1 MVETGHSLSS
11 NYNNSS
17 SNSSNS
23 GKSGV
28 QRSGYGIGSVHH
40 SNNNNNSIHY
50 HRDTDKHHHDKPTNH
65 CLPSIYSLGGLYAWI
80 TKTSLALARMK
91 FTMGTAPPR
100 LAFGYYVLLVF
111 LKTATQ
117 GFTTAC
123 MSHIN
128 YPAKVLFKSANPI
141 ITMCIGLCWFRK
153 TYPTRYHFYFNGYL
167 VNITDS

>member
-1 MVETGHSLSS
+1 MVEAGHSVSS

-50 HRDTDKHHHDKPTNH
+50 HRDTDKHHHDKSTNPNH
-65 CLPSIYSLGGLYAWI
+65 RLPSIYSLGGLYAWI

-100 LAFGYYVLLVF
+100 VAFGYYVLLVF

-153 TYPTRYHFYFNGYL
+153 TYPTR
-167 VNITDS
+167 